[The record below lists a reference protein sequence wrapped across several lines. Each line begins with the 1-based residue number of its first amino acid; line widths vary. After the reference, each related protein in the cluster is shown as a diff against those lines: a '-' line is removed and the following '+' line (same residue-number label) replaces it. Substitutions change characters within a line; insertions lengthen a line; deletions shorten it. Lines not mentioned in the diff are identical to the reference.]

1 MPGNQPGY
9 PKPKLFP
16 PRGCRRQNVGRADQV
31 RRAAKRGR
39 RPTKE
44 EPSETRPIDLKR
56 CSFLLS
62 PKDQKAGPAS
72 LACPFT
78 HPPSTSTFP
87 PNLPSGVSGSPRALP
102 SRLPLPTFSGWL
114 EQPSFFLPS
123 SLSLHA
129 CLHPIFRLLIS
140 QSSLHPASHRAR
152 LCDIPTGPDVEA
164 AFLMATY
171 VFQICAVF
179 LFGLV

>member
-114 EQPSFFLPS
+114 GSCPDRLIVSGRKPHFPLCPPPKRQA
-123 SLSLHA
+123 LHIES
-129 CLHPIFRLLIS
+129 HEPIFLTI
-140 QSSLHPASHRAR
+140 
-152 LCDIPTGPDVEA
+152 V
-164 AFLMATY
+164 
-171 VFQICAVF
+171 
-179 LFGLV
+179 